1 MNNAAPHLQPHALI
15 PDVYLAPITAFGDAR
30 GAFMETFRREW
41 FPWVNWDKMQ
51 ANCSISMAGV
61 LRGLHFHHR
70 QIDYWFVT
78 RGTIRVALVDLRP
91 SSPACLQGCTVE
103 MGDNNRIGLF
113 VPPGVA
119 HGFYA
124 LTDITLTY
132 LVNNYYDGTDE
143 LGVAWDEPAFGLDWG
158 AEAPMLS
165 ARDLK
170 NPRLSDIPPERLPR

>member
-1 MNNAAPHLQPHALI
+1 MNYPAFPLQPHAVI

-41 FPWVNWDKMQ
+41 FPWINWDRLQ
-51 ANCSISMAGV
+51 ANCSISAAGV
-61 LRGLHFHHR
+61 LRGLHYHHR

-78 RGTIRVALVDLRP
+78 RGMIRVGLVDLRP
-91 SSPACLQGCTVE
+91 SSPAYLQGCTVE
-103 MGDNNRIGLF
+103 MGENNRVGLF
-113 VPPGVA
+113 VPSGVA

-132 LVNNYYDGTDE
+132 LVNNYYDGADE
-143 LGVAWDEPAFGLDWG
+143 LGVAWDDPALGVDWG
-158 AEAPMLS
+158 ADAPMLS

-170 NPRLSDIPPERLPR
+170 NPRLADIPPGRLPR